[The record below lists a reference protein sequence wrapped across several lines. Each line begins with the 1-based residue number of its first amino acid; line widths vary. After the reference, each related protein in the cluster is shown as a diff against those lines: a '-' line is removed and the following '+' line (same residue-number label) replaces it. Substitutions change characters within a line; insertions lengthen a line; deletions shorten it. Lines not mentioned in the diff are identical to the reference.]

1 MDVDHIRKIDKWLG
15 IPMCA
20 FFTVLY
26 KIRTLCKPSL
36 QKPVPPKNI
45 LFVELSEMG
54 SAILAYSV
62 LQKTKELFP
71 DSNIYFLI
79 FEENKESVYITE
91 AIPKENVLTIDCS
104 NFSRFVFSTLSVLKK
119 LHKIP
124 VDTYIDMELF
134 SRATSIISYLSGA
147 HNRVG
152 YFKFHME
159 GLYRGN
165 FLTHRITYNPHQH
178 ISYNFYNLVY
188 SLIAP
193 FEEYP
198 KLKKHVEDIPY
209 VPHIKSTNDAKTNI
223 FSKLQ
228 NENSELTEDSKLI
241 IFNPNA
247 GILPIRA
254 WSLKKYSELA
264 KRLSQLENT
273 FIVIMGV
280 NEACKDAKVIQKVA
294 PDRIIDLTNKT
305 TLREIIDLFNISNV
319 LVTNDSGP
327 AHFASLT
334 PITNIVFFGPET
346 PKLYG
351 PLGKNSHA
359 LYADFSCSPCVS
371 AFNHR
376 KTTCKDNLCVK
387 AIAVDTV
394 YDLVVKNL

>member
-1 MDVDHIRKIDKWLG
+1 MDVEHIRKIDKWLG

-20 FFTVLY
+20 VLTILY
-26 KIRTLCKPSL
+26 KIRILFKPSL
-36 QKPVPPKNI
+36 RKPVHPKNI

-71 DSNIYFLI
+71 DSTNYFLI
-79 FEENKESVYITE
+79 FEENKESVYITK
-91 AIPKENVLTIDCS
+91 AIPEENVLTIDCS
-104 NFSRFVFSTLSVLKK
+104 NFSKFISSTLSVLRTF
-119 LHKIP
+119 HKIP
-124 VDTYIDMELF
+124 IDTYIDMELF

-152 YFKFHME
+152 YYKFHME

-165 FLTHRITYNPHQH
+165 FLTHKVTYNPHQH
-178 ISYNFYNLVY
+178 ISYNFYNLLY
-188 SLIAP
+188 SLTAP
-193 FEEYP
+193 PEEYP
-198 KLKKHVEDIPY
+198 KLKKHVEDIPH
-209 VPHIKSTNDAKTNI
+209 VPYIASFDEAKRNI
-223 FSKLQ
+223 FLKLKA
-228 NENSELTEDSKLI
+228 ENSELNENSKLI

-254 WSLKKYSELA
+254 WPLEKYCELV
-264 KRLSQLENT
+264 KRLSKLENT

-280 NEACKDAKVIQKVA
+280 NEAGKDAKIIKKEA
-294 PDRIIDLTNKT
+294 PDRIVDLTNKT
-305 TLREIIDLFNISNV
+305 TLMEIIDLFNISDV

-351 PLGKNSHA
+351 PLGENCHA
-359 LYADFSCSPCVS
+359 LYADFGCSPCVS

-376 KTTCKDNLCVK
+376 KTTCKDNQCVK
-387 AIAVDTV
+387 AISVDIV

>member
-15 IPMCA
+15 VPMCA
-20 FFTVLY
+20 FFTILY
-26 KIRTLCKPSL
+26 KVRTLFKPSL
-36 QKPVPPKNI
+36 RKPVLPKNI

-71 DSNIYFLI
+71 DSNIFFLI
-79 FEENKESVYITE
+79 FEENKESVYITK
-91 AIPKENVLTIDCS
+91 AIPKESVLTIDCS

-119 LHKIP
+119 FHKIP
-124 VDTYIDMELF
+124 IDTYIDMELF
-134 SRATSIISYLSGA
+134 SRATSIISYFSGA

-152 YFKFHME
+152 YYKFHME

-165 FLTHRITYNPHQH
+165 FLTHRVTYNPHQH
-178 ISYNFYNLVY
+178 ISYNFYNLLY

-198 KLKKHVEDIPY
+198 KLKKHVEDIPW
-209 VPHIKSTNDAKTNI
+209 VPQIESSNEAKKNI
-223 FSKLQ
+223 YLKLQ
-228 NENSELTEDSKLI
+228 NENSRIAEDSKLV

-264 KRLSQLENT
+264 KRLVKLENT

-280 NEACKDAKVIQKVA
+280 NDACEDAKVIQKEA
-294 PDRIIDLTNKT
+294 PERIIDLTNKT
-305 TLREIIDLFNISNV
+305 TLGEIIDLFNISDV

-351 PLGKNSHA
+351 PLGENSHA

-376 KTTCKDNLCVK
+376 KTTCKDNQCVQ